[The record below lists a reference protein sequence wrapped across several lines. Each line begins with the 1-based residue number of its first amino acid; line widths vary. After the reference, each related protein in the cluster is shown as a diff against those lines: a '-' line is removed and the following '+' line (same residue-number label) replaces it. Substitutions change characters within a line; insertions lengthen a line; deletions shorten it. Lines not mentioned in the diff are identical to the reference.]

1 MLSLL
6 TPRPCSPPYPLPPM
20 QLNGHHVDQF
30 TGIPTASYSVNMVPD
45 EPGNWLFHCETAVGH
60 RARELAEQR
69 SEQRR

>member
-1 MLSLL
+1 
-6 TPRPCSPPYPLPPM
+6 M